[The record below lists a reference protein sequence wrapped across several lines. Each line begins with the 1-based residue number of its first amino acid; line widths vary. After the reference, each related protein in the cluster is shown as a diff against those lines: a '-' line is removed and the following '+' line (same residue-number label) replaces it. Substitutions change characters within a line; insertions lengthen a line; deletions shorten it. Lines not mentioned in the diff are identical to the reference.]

1 MADVHELLRSLM
13 DEIGPPEEQDVPTI
27 GKLFKEWIK
36 ESKRF
41 RSMKSLSSYR
51 VLETYI
57 KASKPKGQQHKKK
70 CNISNLK
77 ELALSFKDYLDTRNL
92 SPSSK
97 NSYLINLQT
106 FYNWLKTQGYITERV
121 GVQKIKVSEKSIKPF
136 SEDQMQMILGRIL
149 YRIENAVGQQKARKV
164 FYKCHLRAYYVA
176 RYAGLRCGELVNLRL
191 SDIDLDTRE
200 IWVRDVGDSIV
211 KGARE
216 ESVPINDTLFH
227 FLKDD
232 TTNRGVYEKWFLDSG
247 FGYKAYSRSMNLS
260 NAMKVHL
267 DALGIK
273 GVKPLHGFRAAFCR
287 SLGLSGAPLPI
298 LKDLMRHKDLQTT
311 LRYMDIHSPKDK
323 LRAVNLLN

>member
-1 MADVHELLRSLM
+1 MANVHQLLKDLM
-13 DEIGPPEEQDVPTI
+13 EEIGPREQDVPTI
-27 GKLFKEWIK
+27 GKLYKKWMNEAQ
-36 ESKRF
+36 RF
-41 RSMKSLSSYR
+41 RSMKSINAYR
-51 VLETYI
+51 MTLTYI
-57 KASKPKGQQHKKK
+57 KASKPKGQHHKRK
-70 CNISNLK
+70 CNISNLQ
-77 ELALSFKDYLDTRNL
+77 ELSLSFKDYLDTRNL
-92 SPSSK
+92 SPSSI

-106 FYNWLKTQGYITERV
+106 FYNWLKTHGYITERV

-136 SEDQMQMILGRIL
+136 SEAQMEMIKDRIL
-149 YRIENAVGQQKARKV
+149 WRMENAVGQQKARKV

-216 ESVPINDTLFH
+216 ESVPMSDTLYKFIK
-227 FLKDD
+227 KDLED
-232 TTNRGVYEKWFLDSG
+232 RRAYEVWFLDTG
-247 FGYKAYSRSMNLS
+247 FGYRAYSRSMNLS

-267 DALGIK
+267 DALGIS
-273 GVKPLHGFRAAFCR
+273 GIKPLHGFRAAFCR
-287 SLGLSGAPLPI
+287 NLGISGAPLPI

-311 LRYMDIHSPKDK
+311 LRYMDIHSPSDK